1 MVSSAAPTS
10 TTNITGFF
18 IRVRGSS
25 FTKESRNARLAIS
38 ASQMDLLFLIWAVMS
53 SASSESLARIHQQV
67 LQNRAQ
73 AECGEKGQRADD
85 QNHGDQQAGE
95 QRRGHWKRSQRL
107 RHVLLF
113 GQASG
118 DCQ

>member
-1 MVSSAAPTS
+1 MVRRVAPIS

-25 FTKESRNARLAIS
+25 FTKESHIARLAIS
-38 ASQMDLLFLIWAVMS
+38 ASQMDLLFLVWAVMS

-67 LQNRAQ
+67 LQNRTQ
-73 AECGEKGQRADD
+73 AERGEKSQCAND
-85 QNHGDQQAGE
+85 QNHGDQQAAE
-95 QRRGHWKRSQRL
+95 QRRGHRECSQRL

-113 GQASG
+113 SQAARNR
-118 DCQ
+118 